1 MKTLVTVGCSSFCFD
16 RLFQIIDNLCD
27 RGVLN
32 SDEITAQTGKINYS
46 IRNYRHFDFTGN
58 DEMSKMQEEADLII
72 CHAGT
77 GTVTGALKKGK
88 KVIVFPRLEKYHEH
102 ESDHQLDLAREFTEQ
117 DYVLCAMN
125 EAELERAIGQIDSFT
140 PKPFVSN
147 RENFCNL
154 IRSLL

>member
-1 MKTLVTVGCSSFCFD
+1 MKTLVTAGSSGFHFG
-16 RLFQIIDNLCD
+16 RLFKITDALCE

-32 SDEITAQTGKINYS
+32 PDDVTAQTGRIDYS
-46 IRNYRHFDFTGN
+46 VQHCRHFDYASS
-58 DEMSKMQEEADLII
+58 DKMEELQSKADLII

-88 KVIVFPRLEKYHEH
+88 KVIVFPRLKEYGEH
-102 ESDHQLDLAREFTEQ
+102 ESDHQLDLAREFAEEG
-117 DYVLCAMN
+117 YVLCAMN
-125 EAELERAIGQIDSFT
+125 EEELEQAIKQIESFT

>member
-1 MKTLVTVGCSSFCFD
+1 MEEL
-16 RLFQIIDNLCD
+16 Q
-27 RGVLN
+27 
-32 SDEITAQTGKINYS
+32 
-46 IRNYRHFDFTGN
+46 
-58 DEMSKMQEEADLII
+58 SKADLII

-88 KVIVFPRLEKYHEH
+88 KVIVFPRLKEYGEH
-102 ESDHQLDLAREFTEQ
+102 ESDHQLDLAREFAEEG
-117 DYVLCAMN
+117 YVLCAMN
-125 EAELERAIGQIDSFT
+125 EEELEQAIKQIESFT

>member
-1 MKTLVTVGCSSFCFD
+1 MILVTVGSSNFKFD
-16 RLFQIIDNLCD
+16 RLFLVLDHLCEKGKIDGDQII
-27 RGVLN
+27 
-32 SDEITAQTGKINYS
+32 AQTGNIDGTIKH
-46 IRNYRHFDFTGN
+46 YRHFDFISN
-58 DEMSKMQEEADLII
+58 EEMQKLQQEADLIV

-77 GTVTGALKKGK
+77 GTVIGALKKGK
-88 KVIVFPRLEKYHEH
+88 KVIVFPRLGEYHEH

-117 DYVLCAMN
+117 GYVLCAMN
-125 EAELERAIGQIDSFT
+125 EEELEQAIGQIDSFT